1 MIGTSVMKD
10 LSKAGITVMG
20 YHSMKS
26 KISKK
31 DEIYESLSPH
41 KYKLKNSDLPFHYPF
56 KKNECS
62 WQETTCWSIIFYNDV
77 VIFLYQIQF
86 LLI

>member
-1 MIGTSVMKD
+1 MKD

-56 KKNECS
+56 KKK
-62 WQETTCWSIIFYNDV
+62 
-77 VIFLYQIQF
+77 
-86 LLI
+86 